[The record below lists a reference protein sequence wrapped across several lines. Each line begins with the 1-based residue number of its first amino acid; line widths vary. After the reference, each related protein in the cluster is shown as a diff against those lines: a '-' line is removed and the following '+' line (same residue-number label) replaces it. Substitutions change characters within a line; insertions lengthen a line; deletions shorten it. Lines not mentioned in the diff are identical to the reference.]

1 MILNKVAL
9 LVMVLVQVTFILGS
23 EGATSVATG
32 APEETTGII
41 ELSILQ
47 FMIQKNKQSIK
58 NSINLIQIQS
68 SQSGRKTK
76 PFEEML

>member
-1 MILNKVAL
+1 
-9 LVMVLVQVTFILGS
+9 MVLVQVTFILGS
-23 EGATSVATG
+23 EGATSNATG

-47 FMIQKNKQSIK
+47 FMIKINSSIK

>member
-1 MILNKVAL
+1 M
-9 LVMVLVQVTFILGS
+9 MVLVQVTFILGS

-47 FMIQKNKQSIK
+47 FMIK
-58 NSINLIQIQS
+58 
-68 SQSGRKTK
+68 
-76 PFEEML
+76 

>member
-23 EGATSVATG
+23 EGATSNATG

-47 FMIQKNKQSIK
+47 FMIKINSSIK